1 MNKWIVSVDLQNRLH
16 GGFHV
21 NAVFETLILRICVL
35 EHPSVSYEGELALLL
50 GNRNVF
56 PHLS

>member
-1 MNKWIVSVDLQNRLH
+1 MNKWSVSVDLQNCLH
-16 GGFHV
+16 GVFHV
-21 NAVFETLILRICVL
+21 SAVFETLILHICVL